1 MIKRTYVDTW
11 EEPTS
16 FGEFI
21 EEVEY
26 SEVAQRPCVVCG
38 TVGTWQG
45 DRAICAK
52 RFDNLKDAIYAYV
65 NPSISDEVV
74 ISQRA
79 SNILVDVYHRDG
91 TNNFEIHVLND
102 KGVRAD
108 ENRCDLSR
116 REYQLALKDYV
127 I

>member
-1 MIKRTYVDTW
+1 MIKRIYVDTW

-21 EEVEY
+21 EEIEY

-52 RFDNLKDAIYAYV
+52 RFDNLKDAIYACV
-65 NPSISDEVV
+65 NPCDKVV

-79 SNILVDVYHRDG
+79 SNIIVDGYHHDG
-91 TNNFEIHVLND
+91 TNHFEIHVLND

-108 ENRCDLSR
+108 ENSCNLSR
-116 REYQLALKDYV
+116 REYQLTLKDYV

>member
-16 FGEFI
+16 FEEFI
-21 EEVEY
+21 EEIEY
-26 SEVAQRPCVVCG
+26 SDVAQRPCVVCG

-52 RFDNLKDAIYAYV
+52 RFDNMKDAIYACV
-65 NPSISDEVV
+65 NPCGEVV

-79 SNILVDVYHRDG
+79 SNILVDGYHHDG
-91 TNNFEIHVLND
+91 TNHFEIHVLND
-102 KGVRAD
+102 KGVLAD
-108 ENRCDLSR
+108 ENRCNL
-116 REYQLALKDYV
+116 
-127 I
+127 

>member
-1 MIKRTYVDTW
+1 MIKRIYVDTW

-21 EEVEY
+21 EEIEY

-52 RFDNLKDAIYAYV
+52 RFDNLKDAIYACV
-65 NPSISDEVV
+65 KPCGEVV

-79 SNILVDVYHRDG
+79 SNIIVDGYHHDG
-91 TNNFEIHVLND
+91 TNHFEIHVLND

-108 ENRCDLSR
+108 ENRCNLSR
-116 REYQLALKDYV
+116 REYQLTLKDYV

>member
-1 MIKRTYVDTW
+1 MIKITYVDTW

-16 FGEFI
+16 FEEFI
-21 EEVEY
+21 EEIEY
-26 SEVAQRPCVVCG
+26 SDVAQRPCVVCG

-52 RFDNLKDAIYAYV
+52 RFDNMKDAIYACV
-65 NPSISDEVV
+65 NHCDGAV

-79 SNILVDVYHRDG
+79 SNILVDGYHHDG
-91 TNNFEIHVLND
+91 TNHFDIHVLND
-102 KGVRAD
+102 KGVLAD

-116 REYQLALKDYV
+116 RKYRLTLRDYV

>member
-1 MIKRTYVDTW
+1 MIKRTYVNTW
-11 EEPTS
+11 EESTS
-16 FGEFI
+16 FEEFI
-21 EEVEY
+21 EEIEY
-26 SEVAQRPCVVCG
+26 SGVAQRPCVVCG

-52 RFDNLKDAIYAYV
+52 RFDNLKDAIYACA
-65 NPSISDEVV
+65 NPCDEVV

-79 SNILVDVYHRDG
+79 SNILVDGCHHDG
-91 TNNFEIHVLND
+91 TNHFEIHVLND

-108 ENRCDLSR
+108 ENCCNLSC
-116 REYQLALKDYV
+116 REYQLTLKDYV

>member
-1 MIKRTYVDTW
+1 MIKRIYVDTW

-21 EEVEY
+21 EELEY

-52 RFDNLKDAIYAYV
+52 RFDNLMDAIYACV
-65 NPSISDEVV
+65 NHCDEVV

-79 SNILVDVYHRDG
+79 SNIIVDGYHHDG
-91 TNNFEIHVLND
+91 TNHFEIYVLND

-108 ENRCDLSR
+108 ENRCNLSR
-116 REYQLALKDYV
+116 REYQLTLKDYV

>member
-1 MIKRTYVDTW
+1 MIKRIYVDTW

-21 EEVEY
+21 EEIEY

-52 RFDNLKDAIYAYV
+52 RFDNLKDAIYACV
-65 NPSISDEVV
+65 NPCGAVV

-79 SNILVDVYHRDG
+79 SNIIVDGYHHDG
-91 TNNFEIHVLND
+91 TNHFEIHVLND

-108 ENRCDLSR
+108 ENRCNLSR
-116 REYQLALKDYV
+116 REYQLTLKDYV

>member
-1 MIKRTYVDTW
+1 VDTW
-11 EEPTS
+11 EKPSS
-16 FGEFI
+16 FEEFI
-21 EEVEY
+21 EEIEY
-26 SEVAQRPCVVCG
+26 GEVAQRPCVVCG

-52 RFDNLKDAIYAYV
+52 RFDNLKDAIYACV
-65 NPSISDEVV
+65 NPCDDVV

-79 SNILVDVYHRDG
+79 SNILVDVYPRDG
-91 TNNFEIHVLND
+91 TNYFEIHVLND

-116 REYQLALKDYV
+116 REYQLTLKDYV

>member
-1 MIKRTYVDTW
+1 MIKRIYVGTW

-16 FGEFI
+16 FEEFI
-21 EEVEY
+21 EEIEY
-26 SEVAQRPCVVCG
+26 SDVAQRHSVVCG

-52 RFDNLKDAIYAYV
+52 RFDNMKDAIYACV
-65 NPSISDEVV
+65 NHCDEVV

-79 SNILVDVYHRDG
+79 SNILVDGYHHDG
-91 TNNFEIHVLND
+91 TNHFEIHVLND
-102 KGVRAD
+102 KGVLAD

-116 REYQLALKDYV
+116 RECQLTLKDYV

>member
-1 MIKRTYVDTW
+1 MIKRIYVNTW

-21 EEVEY
+21 EEIEY
-26 SEVAQRPCVVCG
+26 SEAAQRPCVVCG

-52 RFDNLKDAIYAYV
+52 RFDNLKGAIYACV
-65 NPSISDEVV
+65 KPCDEVV

-79 SNILVDVYHRDG
+79 SNIIVDGYRHAG
-91 TNNFEIHVLND
+91 TNHFEIHVLND

-108 ENRCDLSR
+108 ENRCNLSR
-116 REYQLALKDYV
+116 REYQLTLKDYV

>member
-16 FGEFI
+16 FEDFI
-21 EEVEY
+21 EEIEY
-26 SEVAQRPCVVCG
+26 SDVAQRPCVVCG
-38 TVGTWQG
+38 TVGTWRG

-52 RFDNLKDAIYAYV
+52 RFDNMKDAIYACV
-65 NPSISDEVV
+65 NRCDHAV

-79 SNILVDVYHRDG
+79 SNILVDGYHHDG
-91 TNNFEIHVLND
+91 TNHFEIHVLND
-102 KGVRAD
+102 KGLRAD
-108 ENRCDLSR
+108 ESRCNLSR
-116 REYQLALKDYV
+116 REYQLTLKDYV

>member
-11 EEPTS
+11 EKPS
-16 FGEFI
+16 FFEEFI
-21 EEVEY
+21 EEIEY
-26 SEVAQRPCVVCG
+26 GEVAQRPCVVCG

-52 RFDNLKDAIYAYV
+52 RFDNLKDAIYACV
-65 NPSISDEVV
+65 NPCDDVV

-79 SNILVDVYHRDG
+79 SNILVDVYPRDG
-91 TNNFEIHVLND
+91 TNYFEIHVLND

-116 REYQLALKDYV
+116 REYQLTLKDYV

>member
-1 MIKRTYVDTW
+1 MIKRIYVDTW
-11 EEPTS
+11 KVPTS
-16 FGEFI
+16 FEEFI
-21 EEVEY
+21 EEIEY

-52 RFDNLKDAIYAYV
+52 RFDNLKNAIYAYV
-65 NPSISDEVV
+65 NPCDEVV

-79 SNILVDVYHRDG
+79 SNIIVNVYHRDG

-116 REYQLALKDYV
+116 REYQLALTDYV

>member
-1 MIKRTYVDTW
+1 MIKRIYVDTW

-21 EEVEY
+21 EEIEY

-38 TVGTWQG
+38 TVGTRQG

-52 RFDNLKDAIYAYV
+52 RFDNLKDAIYACV
-65 NPSISDEVV
+65 KPCGEVV

-79 SNILVDVYHRDG
+79 SNIIVDGYRHDG
-91 TNNFEIHVLND
+91 TNHFEIHVLND

-108 ENRCDLSR
+108 ENRCNLSR
-116 REYQLALKDYV
+116 RDYQLTLEDYV

>member
-1 MIKRTYVDTW
+1 MIKRIYVDTW

-21 EEVEY
+21 EEIEY
-26 SEVAQRPCVVCG
+26 SGVAQRPCVVCG

-45 DRAICAK
+45 DRSIRAK
-52 RFDNLKDAIYAYV
+52 RFDNLKDAIYACV
-65 NPSISDEVV
+65 NHCDEIV

-79 SNILVDVYHRDG
+79 SNIIVDGYHHDG
-91 TNNFEIHVLND
+91 ANHFEIHVLND

-108 ENRCDLSR
+108 ENRCNLSR
-116 REYQLALKDYV
+116 REYQLTFKDYV

>member
-1 MIKRTYVDTW
+1 MIKRIYVDTW
-11 EEPTS
+11 EKPSS
-16 FGEFI
+16 FEEFI
-21 EEVEY
+21 EEIEY
-26 SEVAQRPCVVCG
+26 GEVAQRPCVVCG

-52 RFDNLKDAIYAYV
+52 RFDNLKDAIYACV
-65 NPSISDEVV
+65 DPCDDVV

-79 SNILVDVYHRDG
+79 SNIIVDVYPRDG

-116 REYQLALKDYV
+116 REYQLTLKDYV

>member
-1 MIKRTYVDTW
+1 MIKRIYVDTW

-21 EEVEY
+21 EEIEY

-52 RFDNLKDAIYAYV
+52 RFDNLKGAIYACV
-65 NPSISDEVV
+65 KPCDEVV

-79 SNILVDVYHRDG
+79 SNIIVDGYRHDG
-91 TNNFEIHVLND
+91 TNHFEIHVLND

-108 ENRCDLSR
+108 ENRCNLSR
-116 REYQLALKDYV
+116 REYQLTLKDYV

>member
-16 FGEFI
+16 FEEFI
-21 EEVEY
+21 EEIEY
-26 SEVAQRPCVVCG
+26 SDVAQRPCVVCG

-45 DRAICAK
+45 GRAK
-52 RFDNLKDAIYAYV
+52 RFDNLKDAIYACV
-65 NPSISDEVV
+65 NPCGEVV

-79 SNILVDVYHRDG
+79 SNIIVDGYRHDG
-91 TNNFEIHVLND
+91 TKHFEIHVLND

-108 ENRCDLSR
+108 ENRCNLPR
-116 REYQLALKDYV
+116 REYQLTLEDYV

>member
-21 EEVEY
+21 EEIEY

-45 DRAICAK
+45 SRAK
-52 RFDNLKDAIYAYV
+52 RFDNLKDTIYAYV

-79 SNILVDVYHRDG
+79 SNILVDVYHRGG

-108 ENRCDLSR
+108 ENRCNLSR
-116 REYQLALKDYV
+116 REYQLTLKDYV

>member
-11 EEPTS
+11 AEPTS
-16 FGEFI
+16 FEEFI
-21 EEVEY
+21 EEIEY
-26 SEVAQRPCVVCG
+26 SDVAQRPCVVCG

-52 RFDNLKDAIYAYV
+52 RFDNMKDAIYACV
-65 NPSISDEVV
+65 NRCDEVV

-79 SNILVDVYHRDG
+79 SNILVDGYHHDG
-91 TNNFEIHVLND
+91 TNHFEIHVLND

-116 REYQLALKDYV
+116 REYQLTLKDYV

>member
-11 EEPTS
+11 TNPDS
-16 FGEFI
+16 FEFFI
-21 EEVEY
+21 DWVGSTEVTN
-26 SEVAQRPCVVCG
+26 RPCVVCG

-45 DRAICAK
+45 DRSICAK
-52 RFDNLKDAIYAYV
+52 RFDNMKDAIYACV
-65 NPSISDEVV
+65 NHCDEVV

-79 SNILVDVYHRDG
+79 SNILVDGYHHDG
-91 TNNFEIHVLND
+91 TNHLEIHVLND

-116 REYQLALKDYV
+116 REYQLTLKDYV

>member
-1 MIKRTYVDTW
+1 MIKRTYVNTW

-16 FGEFI
+16 FEEFI
-21 EEVEY
+21 EEIEY

-52 RFDNLKDAIYAYV
+52 RFDNLKDAIYACV
-65 NPSISDEVV
+65 NPCGEVV

-79 SNILVDVYHRDG
+79 SNILVDGYHHDG
-91 TNNFEIHVLND
+91 TNHFEIHVLND
-102 KGVRAD
+102 KGVLAD
-108 ENRCDLSR
+108 ENRCNLSR
-116 REYQLALKDYV
+116 REYQLTLKDYV

>member
-11 EEPTS
+11 EEPAS
-16 FGEFI
+16 FEEFI
-21 EEVEY
+21 EEIEY

-52 RFDNLKDAIYAYV
+52 RFDNLKDAIYACV
-65 NPSISDEVV
+65 DPCDDAV

-79 SNILVDVYHRDG
+79 SNILVDVYPRDG
-91 TNNFEIHVLND
+91 TNYFEIHVLND

-116 REYQLALKDYV
+116 REYQLTLKDYV

>member
-1 MIKRTYVDTW
+1 MIKRIYVDTW

-21 EEVEY
+21 EEIEY
-26 SEVAQRPCVVCG
+26 SEAAQRPCVVCG

-65 NPSISDEVV
+65 NPCDEVV

-79 SNILVDVYHRDG
+79 SNILVDVYHRDV
-91 TNNFEIHVLND
+91 TNNFEIHVLSD

-116 REYQLALKDYV
+116 REYQLTLKDYV

>member
-1 MIKRTYVDTW
+1 MIKRIYVDTW
-11 EEPTS
+11 EKPTS
-16 FGEFI
+16 FEEFI
-21 EEVEY
+21 EEIEY

-65 NPSISDEVV
+65 NPCDDVV

-79 SNILVDVYHRDG
+79 SNILVDVYPRDG

-108 ENRCDLSR
+108 ENRCNLSR
-116 REYQLALKDYV
+116 REYQLTLENYV

>member
-11 EEPTS
+11 KEPTS
-16 FGEFI
+16 FEEFI
-21 EEVEY
+21 EEIEY

-52 RFDNLKDAIYAYV
+52 RFDNLKDAIYACV
-65 NPSISDEVV
+65 NTCDEVV

-79 SNILVDVYHRDG
+79 SNILVDRYHHDG
-91 TNNFEIHVLND
+91 TNHFEIHVLND

-108 ENRCDLSR
+108 ETRCNLSR

>member
-1 MIKRTYVDTW
+1 MVKRTYVDTW
-11 EEPTS
+11 EGPTS
-16 FGEFI
+16 FEEFI
-21 EEVEY
+21 EEIEY

-52 RFDNLKDAIYAYV
+52 RFDNLKGAIYACV
-65 NPSISDEVV
+65 DPCDDVV

-79 SNILVDVYHRDG
+79 SNILVDVYPRDG

-116 REYQLALKDYV
+116 REYQLTLKDYV

>member
-16 FGEFI
+16 FEEFI
-21 EEVEY
+21 EEIEY

-45 DRAICAK
+45 DRSICVK
-52 RFDNLKDAIYAYV
+52 RFDNMKDAIYACV
-65 NPSISDEVV
+65 KHCDKVV

-79 SNILVDVYHRDG
+79 SNILVDGYHHDG
-91 TNNFEIHVLND
+91 TNHFEIHVLND
-102 KGVRAD
+102 KGVLAD
-108 ENRCDLSR
+108 ENRCNLSR

>member
-1 MIKRTYVDTW
+1 MIKRIYVDTW
-11 EEPTS
+11 AEPTS
-16 FGEFI
+16 FVEFI
-21 EEVEY
+21 EEIEY

-52 RFDNLKDAIYAYV
+52 RFDNLKGAIYACV
-65 NPSISDEVV
+65 KPCDEVV

-79 SNILVDVYHRDG
+79 SNIIVDGYRHDG
-91 TNNFEIHVLND
+91 TNHFEIHVLND

-116 REYQLALKDYV
+116 REYQLTLEDYV

>member
-1 MIKRTYVDTW
+1 MIKRIYVDTW

-21 EEVEY
+21 EEI
-26 SEVAQRPCVVCG
+26 EVAQRPCVVCG

-52 RFDNLKDAIYAYV
+52 RFDNLKDAIYACV
-65 NPSISDEVV
+65 NPCGEVV

-79 SNILVDVYHRDG
+79 SNIIVDGYHHDG
-91 TNNFEIHVLND
+91 TNHFEIRVLND

-108 ENRCDLSR
+108 ENRCNLSR
-116 REYQLALKDYV
+116 REYQLTLKDYV

>member
-11 EEPTS
+11 KEPTS

-21 EEVEY
+21 EEIEY

-52 RFDNLKDAIYAYV
+52 RFDNLKDAIFACV
-65 NPSISDEVV
+65 KPCGEVI

-79 SNILVDVYHRDG
+79 SNIIFDGYHHDG
-91 TNNFEIHVLND
+91 SDYFEIHVLND

-108 ENRCDLSR
+108 ENRCNLSR
-116 REYQLALKDYV
+116 REYQLTLKDYV

>member
-1 MIKRTYVDTW
+1 MIKRIYVDTW

-21 EEVEY
+21 EEIEY

-52 RFDNLKDAIYAYV
+52 RFDNLKDAIYACV
-65 NPSISDEVV
+65 NPCDEVV

-79 SNILVDVYHRDG
+79 SN
-91 TNNFEIHVLND
+91 

-108 ENRCDLSR
+108 ENRCNLSR
-116 REYQLALKDYV
+116 REYQLTLKDYV

>member
-1 MIKRTYVDTW
+1 MIKRIYVDTW

-21 EEVEY
+21 EEIEY
-26 SEVAQRPCVVCG
+26 SEAAQRPCVVCG

-52 RFDNLKDAIYAYV
+52 RFDNLTDAIYACV
-65 NPSISDEVV
+65 NPCDEVV

-79 SNILVDVYHRDG
+79 SNIIVDGYHHDG
-91 TNNFEIHVLND
+91 TNYFEIHVLND

-108 ENRCDLSR
+108 ENRCDLLR
-116 REYQLALKDYV
+116 REYQLTLKDYV

>member
-1 MIKRTYVDTW
+1 MIKRIYVDTW

-21 EEVEY
+21 EEIEY
-26 SEVAQRPCVVCG
+26 SEAAQRPCVVCG

-52 RFDNLKDAIYAYV
+52 RFDNLTDAIYACV
-65 NPSISDEVV
+65 NPCDEVV

-79 SNILVDVYHRDG
+79 SNIIVDGYHHDG
-91 TNNFEIHVLND
+91 TNYFEIHVLND

-108 ENRCDLSR
+108 ENRCNLSR
-116 REYQLALKDYV
+116 REY
-127 I
+127 